1 MINHIR
7 RILIG
12 EILRV
17 DNQKILII
25 NKKSTSL
32 SYEYLL
38 LDHENIDHYYT
49 CGQNGWYYTYDEI
62 KKGNPERLGYV
73 GNDVFQGEDYLCHDD
88 RCFPGSLSGCQ
99 GCLYQD
105 LTKQRKL
112 YFECGDTVYDK
123 STKRIAKIIEVSLS
137 LSIPPIDA
145 DDERMLN
152 KLKYICYNE
161 HYEEG
166 VDVVLSIYPI
176 RHIANYIKLLVVEG
190 IKQVYHQVYK
200 LDSFTTKT
208 WYRAEDLR
216 LVKRNKITLN
226 VDQLEDICK
235 NLCIF
240 GEGSEKCKEC
250 KTGKI
255 RGELKDVIS
264 RDRR

>member
-17 DNQKILII
+17 DDQKILII

-32 SYEYLL
+32 FYEYLL
-38 LDHENIDHYYT
+38 LDHEDVDYYYT
-49 CGQNGWYYTYDEI
+49 CGQNGWYHTYDEI
-62 KKGNPERLGYV
+62 KEGNPERLGYV
-73 GNDVFQGEDYLCHDD
+73 GDDVFQGEDYLCHDD

-99 GCLYQD
+99 DCLYQD

-123 STKRIAKIIEVSLS
+123 STKRIAKIVEVSLS
-137 LSIPPIDA
+137 LSIPPT

-152 KLKYICYNE
+152 NLMYISYNE
-161 HYEEG
+161 HYKEG
-166 VDVVLSIYPI
+166 VDVVLSINPI
-176 RHIANYIKLLVVEG
+176 RHIASYIRLLDSEK
-190 IKQVYHQVYK
+190 IKQKYHQVYK
-200 LDSFTTKT
+200 LDGFTTKT

-216 LVKRNKITLN
+216 LVKRDKITLN
-226 VDQLEDICK
+226 VDQLEEICK
-235 NLCIF
+235 SLCIF
-240 GEGSEKCKEC
+240 GEGSDKCKEC

-255 RGELKDVIS
+255 RGEIKDVIS
-264 RDRR
+264 RNRR